1 MKHTSLQHFSFSCW
15 LGILALSA
23 SLPALAQDRIYRCG
37 NEYINNVRD
46 AESRG
51 CKLVEGGNITV
62 VQGTKPQSTSTSGNN
77 QAPVRVATAGQ
88 KVDGTEQRA
97 RDSDSRAILE
107 SELAK
112 AKARQAE
119 LQSEYNNGEPEKRGD
134 EARNYQKY
142 TDRVAELKASISRN
156 DSDIA
161 GIQRE
166 IARLPATK

>member
-1 MKHTSLQHFSFSCW
+1 MKHTSLQHFAFSCL
-15 LGILALSA
+15 LGIVGLAA
-23 SLPALAQDRIYRCG
+23 GLPAVAQDRIYRCG

-62 VQGTKPQSTSTSGNN
+62 VQGTKPQGTSNSAS
-77 QAPVRVATAGQ
+77 QAPVRVAAAGQ

-119 LQSEYNNGEPEKRGD
+119 LQSEYNNGEPDKRGD

-142 TDRVAELKASISRN
+142 IDRVAELKASMSRN

-166 IARLPATK
+166 IARLPASK